1 MGKNRSASG
10 LTNVIQYDNNGN
22 IAFVSGSTTLMQVSS
37 SGAITTT
44 GVISG
49 SNALSASFSLNSALL
64 NDTGSVGFA
73 TTASLLTVSSSQQQI
88 SASLLQVSASYI
100 SLSGSYNTFSGSN
113 SEILTAVSSSQQQIS
128 SSLLNVISIFAT
140 TGSNSFRATQSITGS
155 LTVTGQIIAQ
165 TLNVQQVTSSI
176 IYSSGS
182 NNFGCDLNSRQTF
195 TGSFFQTGSTACF
208 VSSVQANGFTSIG
221 NSNSI
226 VQQASTA
233 NSDLYFE
240 MKNSAGTRR
249 SYIGYGSLSSSL
261 FEISNNENGAID
273 FRTNATFAMRI
284 ASTGCVGIG
293 NTAPT
298 YQLDMC
304 SGTTVNQRI
313 RLQRGSDDTNQ
324 NMLLGWNNITV
335 TRSNVSISGNQ
346 TDFSIIQCGSDGAR
360 VPFYIGVGGV
370 SCFGC
375 GTLVCGNIG
384 ITSTCSKFYQLTNN
398 CKSADSVLDIYN
410 TAADGFGVA
419 IQAGAINNNYALGV
433 SNYLGTPLLHVAGN
447 GQVGIGCS
455 TPNAKLTINSGNCT
469 NTVSIYG
476 CNSSY
481 ISQLGWFDST
491 NLFANDGVG
500 GQRVALIEI
509 GTVAGTGTGCRGAN
523 MALYTHEANGSLKLP
538 LLLMHNG
545 NVCLT
550 QGNLYTTCTLFA
562 PGTPMQVVA
571 GSTTFSSGASDTTVG
586 LGTAAAGST
595 PAYNAGCVIVS
606 VSFTPKSA
614 TSKILIQTT
623 NIAMWETA
631 NVSDHFY
638 LFASNDTAGNVLTKA
653 GSYLQ
658 AFGQSNNNGA
668 IISLN
673 GIANSWGTST
683 NTISFRAASTGGGTS
698 NYQYNPYYGSGG
710 FNADTVGFFGY
721 SITEIS

>member
-1 MGKNRSASG
+1 M
-10 LTNVIQYDNNGN
+10 
-22 IAFVSGSTTLMQVSS
+22 LMAISS
-37 SGAITTT
+37 SGAVTIT
-44 GVISG
+44 GEISG
-49 SNALSASFSLNSALL
+49 SDAANALLL
-64 NDTGSVGFA
+64 SGTGSVGF
-73 TTASLLTVSSSQQQI
+73 TTTSSFLAVSSSQQQV

-100 SLSGSYNTFSGSN
+100 ALSGSYNTFSGSASTRITAN
-113 SEILTAVSSSQQQIS
+113 SSSIQQVSSSQQQIS
-128 SSLLNVISIFAT
+128 ASLLNVISIFAT
-140 TGSNSFRATQSITGS
+140 TGSNSFRETQSITGS

-261 FEISNNENGAID
+261 FEISNSENGAID

-313 RLQRGSDDTNQ
+313 RLQRGSDDMYQ

-481 ISQLGWFDST
+481 ISQLGWYDST

-523 MALYTHEANGSLKLP
+523 MALYTHEANGTLKLP

-668 IISLN
+668 IVSLN
-673 GIANSWGTST
+673 GITNSWGTST

-698 NYQYNPYYGSGG
+698 NYQYNPFYGAGG